1 MSETTVD
8 KDPVEKLPEQDR
20 EALYPSSA
28 YAWYCVLILM
38 GIYLNSF
45 LDRQI
50 LGLLVGPIRA
60 DMQISDT
67 QMGFLM
73 GPSFAIFY
81 IVAGLPLGWLVDRMS
96 RKVLVAI
103 GQFFWSLASISF
115 GLGRTYAQLLGA
127 RVAVG
132 VGEASLSPSA
142 YSIISDLFPP
152 KRLALALSVYGMGI
166 YIGGGMANLAG
177 GYVLDFTGTGAVYD
191 LPFVGERKSWQL
203 VFFLIALPT
212 IPLTA
217 LLLSMREPI
226 RRGVGKIVGRDGT
239 MQAAKVPVAEFFRY
253 LRSNAKT
260 VLSHNVGFAWLSF
273 AGYGAA
279 AWAPTLFIRVH
290 GYEAPFTG
298 KALGLMA
305 ILIGPPGLFFA
316 GWLAD
321 RLRQRGYRDARIRVG
336 LIAAVGSLPLAIA
349 YPWVP
354 NGTLALTLYAVSQ
367 FFAAMPWGVAPAAI
381 QEMMPNQM
389 RGQASA
395 VYLFIVNLLGLALGP
410 YILAI
415 FTDYVFKDDMM
426 INYSLLLAGLM
437 AHVFAITLLIVC
449 RRHYVTSLD
458 RLRDW
463 SPEGVV

>member
-1 MSETTVD
+1 MAETAGPTTGS
-8 KDPVEKLPEQDR
+8 VER

-50 LGLLVGPIRA
+50 LGLLVGPIKA
-60 DMQISDT
+60 DMGISDT

-81 IVAGLPLGWLVDRMS
+81 IIAGIPLGWLADRMS
-96 RKVLVAI
+96 RKVLIAF

-115 GLGRTYAQLLGA
+115 GLGRTYGQLLGA
-127 RVAVG
+127 RIGVG

-142 YSIISDLFPP
+142 YSLITDLFPP

-166 YIGGGMANLAG
+166 YIGGGLANLAG
-177 GYVLDFTGTGAVYD
+177 GFVLDFTGTGEVYNFP
-191 LPFVGERKSWQL
+191 LVGERQSWQI
-203 VFFLIALPT
+203 VFFLIATPT

-226 RRGVGKIVGRDGT
+226 RKGVGKAMGKDGQMRAIT
-239 MQAAKVPVAEFFRY
+239 VPMSDFWRY
-253 LRSNAKT
+253 LRRNGRT
-260 VLSHNVGFAWLSF
+260 VFSHNIGFAWLSF

-279 AWAPTLFIRVH
+279 AWTPSLFIRVH
-290 GYEAPFTG
+290 GYEPAFTG
-298 KALGLMA
+298 KALGLFA

-321 RLRQRGYRDARIRVG
+321 RLGQRGYRDAKIRVG
-336 LIAAVGSLPLAIA
+336 LLAAFCSMPLFMA
-349 YPWVP
+349 YPLVS
-354 NGTLALTLYAVSQ
+354 NGTLALALVALSN

-389 RGQASA
+389 RGRASA

-410 YILAI
+410 YLLAVL
-415 FTDYVFKDDMM
+415 TDYVFKDEMM
-426 INYSLLLAGLM
+426 VNYSLFTACLVAHILAISFL
-437 AHVFAITLLIVC
+437 FFCL
-449 RRHYVTSLD
+449 RHYTGSLD
-458 RLRDW
+458 RLASW
-463 SPEGVV
+463 SESSSEP

>member
-1 MSETTVD
+1 MAETAGQTTGN
-8 KDPVEKLPEQDR
+8 EQR

-28 YAWYCVLILM
+28 YAWYCVFILM

-50 LGLLVGPIRA
+50 LGLLVDPIKA
-60 DMQISDT
+60 DMGISDT

-81 IVAGLPLGWLVDRMS
+81 IIAGIPIGWLADRMS

-103 GQFFWSLASISF
+103 GQFFWSIASVSF
-115 GLGRTYAQLLGA
+115 GLGRTYVQLLGA
-127 RVAVG
+127 RIGVG

-142 YSIISDLFPP
+142 YSLITDLFPP

-166 YIGGGMANLAG
+166 YIGGGLANLAG

-191 LPFVGERKSWQL
+191 LPLVGARKSWQL
-203 VFFLIALPT
+203 VFFLIATPT

-217 LLLSMREPI
+217 LLLTMREPI
-226 RRGVGKIVGRDGT
+226 RKGVGKVMGSDGR
-239 MQAAKVPVAEFFRY
+239 MHVVKVPMADFWRY
-253 LRSNAKT
+253 LRRNAKT

-279 AWAPTLFIRVH
+279 AWAPSLFIRVH
-290 GYEAPFTG
+290 EYPAAFTG
-298 KALGLMA
+298 KALGWFA

-321 RLRQRGYRDARIRVG
+321 RLGQRGYRDAKIRVG
-336 LIAAVGSLPLAIA
+336 LLSACCSLPLAMA
-349 YPWVP
+349 YPLVSS
-354 NGTLALTLYAVSQ
+354 GKAALAIYAASN

-410 YILAI
+410 YLLAI
-415 FTDYVFKDDMM
+415 FTDYVFRDEMM
-426 INYSLLLAGLM
+426 VNYSLFSTSLI
-437 AHVFAITLLIVC
+437 AHILSIATLLFC
-449 RRHYVTSLD
+449 LRHYTGSLD
-458 RLRDW
+458 RLASW
-463 SPEGVV
+463 SESSS